1 MQPNIDLEERE
12 RTASIELKRIINR
25 SRALARQPSNPVADA
40 IEACA
45 YNGRVNYKRLIHFLE
60 SLKDALTEHGV
71 AIYTRGVICFASW
84 SFLNCVAAA
93 MLINFAFSLPITL
106 ITLQGVM
113 TNYNGILE
121 LLSVG
126 GCMQRNA
133 TYMRKE
139 EPQNGH

>member
-1 MQPNIDLEERE
+1 MHLQNTEWQSTLA
-12 RTASIELKRIINR
+12 AS
-25 SRALARQPSNPVADA
+25 SALLVGP
-40 IEACA
+40 
-45 YNGRVNYKRLIHFLE
+45 
-60 SLKDALTEHGV
+60 
-71 AIYTRGVICFASW
+71 
-84 SFLNCVAAA
+84 FLNCVAAA

-113 TNYNGILE
+113 TNDNGILE

>member
-1 MQPNIDLEERE
+1 LQPNIDLEERE

-45 YNGRVNYKRLIHFLE
+45 YNGRVNYKRLIYFLE

-84 SFLNCVAAA
+84 SF
-93 MLINFAFSLPITL
+93 P
-106 ITLQGVM
+106 
-113 TNYNGILE
+113 
-121 LLSVG
+121 
-126 GCMQRNA
+126 
-133 TYMRKE
+133 
-139 EPQNGH
+139 